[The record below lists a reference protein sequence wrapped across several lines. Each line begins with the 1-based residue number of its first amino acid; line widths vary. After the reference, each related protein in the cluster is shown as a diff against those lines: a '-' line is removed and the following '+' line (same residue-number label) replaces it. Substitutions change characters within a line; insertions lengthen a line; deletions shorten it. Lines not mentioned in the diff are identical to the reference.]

1 MVTISCRSESSNLS
15 LVVCL
20 SIIGK
25 STENEHV
32 QIHVQKEEAMFADIP
47 LWRKVLQFC
56 SAGAAAAGARL
67 T

>member
-1 MVTISCRSESSNLS
+1 MCM
-15 LVVCL
+15 C
-20 SIIGK
+20 II
-25 STENEHV
+25 V

-56 SAGAAAAGARL
+56 SAGVAAAGARL